1 LVNSSTPPLSC
12 FPFSS
17 LYHYLR
23 VSVDIDVPLF
33 LPLYGQRR
41 LHDLRRI
48 VSNERKRNFKIQGQ
62 MNFDSGWEWG
72 YWLNDVITARA
83 SWDPMMGLDHRDD
96 DDDDDS
102 VESDREKE
110 SDEDQNEWK
119 AYEKSLEPFIRIL
132 GSDIGSQVQKFLV
145 EFTKIQ
151 LDLLIYGR
159 LNGQESIS
167 VEKLSGIAYLS
178 GTDTWY
184 DLPRMF
190 GLKFTQPDKVHLDE
204 PDHPLY
210 SHALELLIEMDSQFF
225 QAQERF
231 LQILLFANI
240 SQMTCPCDRV
250 WKNDDDDGGDGDER
264 NREKEE
270 NFDPKAYPLL
280 DELYDAIQLL
290 SLRAHQVRLLYES
303 KQLNQT
309 EEQVASFQ
317 GEARGIL
324 RKASIIVHH
333 REQAY
338 RVPWQRI
345 ASWRENPTVYRF
357 GYLWAVHS
365 LYYWWRDQGLS
376 EKGSL
381 QSQMSPCYLN
391 RMDASEVVVGWGKKA
406 LEFLRYLIN
415 TYSPFSTGYPL
426 EIVNCIAPPAK
437 EYVFPRDLYHH

>member
-1 LVNSSTPPLSC
+1 
-12 FPFSS
+12 
-17 LYHYLR
+17 
-23 VSVDIDVPLF
+23 
-33 LPLYGQRR
+33 
-41 LHDLRRI
+41 
-48 VSNERKRNFKIQGQ
+48 

-83 SWDPMMGLDHRDD
+83 SWDPLMGLDP
-96 DDDDDS
+96 
-102 VESDREKE
+102 
-110 SDEDQNEWK
+110 SDEDKTDKNEGKETINEWK
-119 AYEKSLEPFIRIL
+119 AYEKSLEPFLRIL
-132 GSDIGSQVQKFLV
+132 GPDIGSQVKDFLIDL
-145 EFTKIQ
+145 TQTQ

-159 LNGQESIS
+159 INGSDSIS
-167 VEKLSGIAYLS
+167 ISEKLSGIAYLS

-210 SHALELLIEMDSQFF
+210 QHALELLYEIDSQFF
-225 QAQERF
+225 DLKQRF
-231 LQILLFANI
+231 LQILLNANT
-240 SQMTCPCDRV
+240 SAMSCVGGDEVSSVDEV
-250 WKNDDDDGGDGDER
+250 WK
-264 NREKEE
+264 K
-270 NFDPKAYPLL
+270 FDPLAYPLL
-280 DELYDAIQLL
+280 DEINDAMQLL

-303 KQLNQT
+303 KQMNNT
-309 EEQVASFQ
+309 EEKVASLQ
-317 GEARGIL
+317 GEARGVL
-324 RKASIIVHH
+324 RNASLIVHH
-333 REQAY
+333 REQYY

-406 LEFLRYLIN
+406 LEILRYLIN

-426 EIVNCIAPPAK
+426 EIVNCIAPPAR

>member
-1 LVNSSTPPLSC
+1 MSQFLL
-12 FPFSS
+12 
-17 LYHYLR
+17 LR

-48 VSNERKRNFKIQGQ
+48 VARERRGNFKIQGQ

-83 SWDPMMGLDHRDD
+83 SWDPVMNITDVDEQ
-96 DDDDDS
+96 DS
-102 VESDREKE
+102 SVND
-110 SDEDQNEWK
+110 WV
-119 AYEKSLEPFIRIL
+119 AFEKSLMPFLRIFESEL
-132 GSDIGSQVQKFLV
+132 ALEVKEFLV
-145 EFTKIQ
+145 SLTQIQ

-159 LNGQESIS
+159 INGTESPD

-190 GLKFTQPDKVHLDE
+190 GLKFTQPDKIHLNE
-204 PDHPLY
+204 PSHPLY
-210 SHALELLIEMDSQFF
+210 DYALDLLREMDLKFAEAKDKF
-225 QAQERF
+225 R
-231 LQILLFANI
+231 LIILRANE
-240 SQMTCPCDRV
+240 SLTSCTNS
-250 WKNDDDDGGDGDER
+250 KER
-264 NREKEE
+264 NPLL
-270 NFDPKAYPLL
+270 DPKAFPLL
-280 DELYDAIQLL
+280 DEIYDAVQLL
-290 SLRAHQVRLLYES
+290 SMRAHHVRLLYES
-303 KQLNQT
+303 KRLHTPDEN
-309 EEQVASFQ
+309 VALLQ
-317 GEARGIL
+317 GLARNVLMEA
-324 RKASIIVHH
+324 SVIVRH
-333 REQAY
+333 REQNY

-381 QSQMSPCYLN
+381 QSQLSPCYLN
-391 RMDASEVVVGWGKKA
+391 RMDASEVAVGWGKRV
-406 LEFLRYLIN
+406 LEILRYLIN

-426 EIVNCIAPPAK
+426 EIVNCIAPPSQ
-437 EYVFPRDLYHH
+437 EYVFPRDLYHHKL